1 MTTWLITG
9 CSSGLGRSLAEAVLA
24 AGFNAVIT
32 ARNPAPLQALAA
44 AHPDTAAVV
53 ALDVTKPDQV
63 ARTMAIAESRFGGV
77 DVLVNNAGYGYRAAV
92 EEGDAGEVND
102 LFATNFFGAVAMIK
116 AVLPGMR
123 QRRRGVI
130 LNVSSIAG
138 RMAAPGSGYYAATKF
153 ALEGMSDALR
163 KEVGPL
169 GIRVTIIEPGAFR
182 TEFAGRSLHQARAE
196 IADYRD
202 TAGPRR
208 KENDRTHGTQRGDPA
223 RAAQAIIA
231 LVAEPNPPVRLLLG
245 SDAVRG
251 ASAELEAQRQEID
264 AWRAVSVATDFPD

>member
-9 CSSGLGRSLAEAVLA
+9 CSSGLGRSLAEAVLD

-32 ARNPAPLQALAA
+32 ARDPVALQALVAS
-44 AHPDTAAVV
+44 HPGTAIAV
-53 ALDVTKPDQV
+53 ALDVTKPEQV
-63 ARTMAIAESRFGGV
+63 ANAVEVADSRFGGV

-92 EEGDAGEVND
+92 EEGDDKEVNA
-102 LFATNFFGAVAMIK
+102 LFATNFFGTVAMIK

-123 QRRRGVI
+123 ERRHGTI
-130 LNVSSIAG
+130 LNFSSIAG
-138 RMAAPGSGYYAATKF
+138 QLAAPGSGYYSATKF

-169 GIRVTIIEPGAFR
+169 GIRVSIIEPGAFR
-182 TEFAGRSLHQARAE
+182 TDFAGRSLQQARAE

-208 KENDRTHGTQRGDPA
+208 KENDRTHGTQPGDPA
-223 RAAQAIIA
+223 RAARTLID
-231 LVAEPNPPVRLLLG
+231 LVAAPALPVRLLLG
-245 SDAVRG
+245 SDAVRIVG
-251 ASAELEAQRQEID
+251 AEIDGHRREID
-264 AWRAVSVATDFPD
+264 AWKAVSAATDFPS

>member
-9 CSSGLGRSLAEAVLA
+9 CSSGLGRSLAEAVLD

-32 ARNPAPLQALAA
+32 ARDPVALQALVAS
-44 AHPDTAAVV
+44 HPGTAIAV
-53 ALDVTKPDQV
+53 ALDVTKPEQV
-63 ARTMAIAESRFGGV
+63 ANAVEVADSRFGGV

-92 EEGDAGEVND
+92 EEGDDKEVNA
-102 LFATNFFGAVAMIK
+102 LFATNFFGTVAMIK

-123 QRRRGVI
+123 ERRHGTI

-138 RMAAPGSGYYAATKF
+138 QLAAPGSGYYSATKF

-169 GIRVTIIEPGAFR
+169 GIRVSIIEPGAFR
-182 TEFAGRSLHQARAE
+182 TDFAGRSLQQTRAE

-208 KENDRTHGTQRGDPA
+208 KENDRTHGTQPGDPA
-223 RAAQAIIA
+223 RAARTLIDIVAAPA
-231 LVAEPNPPVRLLLG
+231 LPVRLLLG
-245 SDAVRG
+245 SDAVRIVG
-251 ASAELEAQRQEID
+251 AEIDGHRREID
-264 AWRAVSVATDFPD
+264 AWKAVSAATDFPS